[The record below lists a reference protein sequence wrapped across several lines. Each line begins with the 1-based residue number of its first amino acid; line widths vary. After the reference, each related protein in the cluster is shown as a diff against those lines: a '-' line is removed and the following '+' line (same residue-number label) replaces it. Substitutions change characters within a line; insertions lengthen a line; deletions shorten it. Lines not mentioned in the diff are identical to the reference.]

1 MVPDGNP
8 ATSPVTT
15 IAGYFQ
21 CTWLCAH
28 PTASSFTYAEV
39 QFTVPDSA
47 TGIPAPMW
55 QGGSTGLTMANEG
68 DDGTLRMTFP
78 FNTRVV
84 VGSSPYPTIS
94 AVIAFYGLNATS
106 TVGVPDPSIPEA
118 ASYMFVSGGASGGGA
133 GTSIATYSLAANTQG
148 PVTVTPNVGYTT
160 LPLAGLLTIPTVPA
174 SSTAALVT
182 GRVAIITNAPA
193 PAVSQLQLNIAMSG
207 ATVWTGGTLTGQ
219 FSGFTLSTQQSY
231 AQYTF
236 PFTFTVVP
244 DGNPITVTIT
254 GYFPSTAAF
263 QLYTTTSNMC
273 VVAAAAD
280 TLSAHFE

>member
-1 MVPDGNP
+1 MPGLRALSFKLRYVLRLSGQVVLNLS
-8 ATSPVTT
+8 AGTT
-15 IAGYFQ
+15 
-21 CTWLCAH
+21 
-28 PTASSFTYAEV
+28 FTYAEV
-39 QFTVPDSA
+39 QFTVSDSA
-47 TGIPAPMW
+47 SGIPTPVW

-118 ASYMFVSGGASGGGA
+118 ASYMFVSGGASGGGAA

-207 ATVWTGGTLTGQ
+207 ATVWTGGTLTGLY
-219 FSGFTLSTQQSY
+219 SGFTLTTQQSY